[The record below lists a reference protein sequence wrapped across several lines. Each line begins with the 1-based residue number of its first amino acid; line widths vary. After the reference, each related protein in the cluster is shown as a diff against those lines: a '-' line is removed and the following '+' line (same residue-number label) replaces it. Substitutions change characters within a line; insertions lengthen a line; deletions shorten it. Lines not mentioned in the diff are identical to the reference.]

1 MARKTY
7 TDKDRAL
14 VYAELAVN
22 EGNIK
27 RTARN
32 LGMTTTTVRRWRDQ
46 WERTG
51 VPDTVS
57 AEVAVVA
64 SDFLSEA
71 IRIRGKLMN
80 RLENLLDDEKVSS
93 REVVTAIGILS
104 DKIRAYEALEQVQKV
119 EHSIAL
125 PPAEEIRELFTGM
138 LEGVVLAA
146 QQRAAQI
153 EALEEPITTTF
164 VELPA
169 YSESGGSTP

>member
-22 EGNIK
+22 EGNVK

-51 VPDTVS
+51 VPETIS
-57 AEVAVVA
+57 AEVAIVT

-71 IRIRGKLMN
+71 IRIRGKLMH

-119 EHSIAL
+119 EHSISL
-125 PPAEEIRELFTGM
+125 PNPEEIRELFVGM
-138 LEGVVLAA
+138 LDGVVSAA
-146 QQRAAQI
+146 RERAAQI
-153 EALEEPITTTF
+153 EALEEPVTTTYR
-164 VELPA
+164 VLPA
-169 YSESGGSTP
+169 LTESGGSTP